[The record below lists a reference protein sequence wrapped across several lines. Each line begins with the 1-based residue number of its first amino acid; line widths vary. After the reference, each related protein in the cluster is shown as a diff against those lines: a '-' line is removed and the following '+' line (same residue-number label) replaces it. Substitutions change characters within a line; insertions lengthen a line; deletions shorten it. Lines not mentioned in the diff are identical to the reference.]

1 MDVEGEQDGRGG
13 EVEGVE
19 EDERGGVE
27 GEAES
32 DAADDEDGEWRAVV
46 VKREE
51 VGEEMR
57 REVRGE
63 VSGKASGEVRDEA
76 AAPYPQGGRGREKEL
91 TQ

>member
-1 MDVEGEQDGRGG
+1 M
-13 EVEGVE
+13 E